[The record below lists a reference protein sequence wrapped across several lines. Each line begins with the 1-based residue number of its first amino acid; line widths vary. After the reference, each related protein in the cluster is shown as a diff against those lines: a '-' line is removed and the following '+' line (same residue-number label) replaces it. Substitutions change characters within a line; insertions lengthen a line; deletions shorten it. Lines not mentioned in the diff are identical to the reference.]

1 MRRSWTWL
9 ALIVSTAGAAHA
21 GDDRP
26 SPKKAPAAAPAPAKI
41 DLKKLAQVLETGSEG
56 EIVSALSELTAQGA
70 AAASAAPLVNG
81 VLVRGSSAKV
91 VVAALD
97 AVAAFGTE
105 SSSDPASPYVQHRRP
120 EIRQVAA
127 RTLVRTKGPV
137 AVRTLRR
144 ALKSPDPKVRE
155 TAAAGLGTLNAAEA
169 VDDLF
174 AALGDETGTAP
185 KAIAGMCSPA
195 QCDRLMEYVGKLPFE
210 FLEPCFVTLI
220 LRPSGL
226 PDINKLRYIDR
237 LRRLATKSSSNVLQT
252 ALADLPPNASPKLKE
267 ALETALKGRPVKLEE
282 GK

>member
-1 MRRSWTWL
+1 MRRSLTWL
-9 ALIVSTAGAAHA
+9 ALMVATAGPAYA

-26 SPKKAPAAAPAPAKI
+26 AKKAPAAPAPAKL
-41 DLKKLAQVLETGSEG
+41 DLKKLAQVLESGSEG
-56 EIVSALSELTAQGA
+56 EILSALSELGAQGP

-81 VLVRGSSAKV
+81 LLVRGSSAKV
-91 VVAALD
+91 VIAALDTVAALG
-97 AVAAFGTE
+97 AE
-105 SSSDPASPYVQHRRP
+105 SSSEPVAPYVQHRRP
-120 EIRQVAA
+120 EIRQTAA
-127 RTLVRTKGPV
+127 RALVRTKGSN
-137 AVRTLRR
+137 AVRALRR
-144 ALKSPDPKVRE
+144 ALKSPDPEVRK

-185 KAIAGMCSPA
+185 KAIAGMCNPT
-195 QCDRLMEYVGKLPFE
+195 QCDRLMDYVGKLPFE

-226 PDINKLRYIDR
+226 PDLNKLRYIDR
-237 LRRLATKSSSNVLQT
+237 LRKLATKSSSNVLQT
-252 ALADLPPNASPKLKE
+252 ALADLPANANPKVKE